1 MLIRDTLAPV
11 KTRSPFGSLRQGSGL
26 TRLRSPD
33 ALVLLSCAAAV
44 TLLLPLRG
52 LSGAFPS
59 LAFAAT
65 LVLFTAPGLLLS
77 YWLLRDD
84 ISGVALVPVGF
95 ALSTGLFG
103 LLGVLALILHLS
115 TADYLLG
122 AGTLLAA
129 FLAVAWWR
137 TLRVKTPAVEFSLE
151 QDAPYGPPAAWLW
164 APFALLCGVLAF
176 VGIRRVPNSYDDIWV
191 YLSWAKDFANSER
204 LALVDPYF
212 GERIAELSRA
222 KVNGWLLEQAALSR
236 VSGLDT
242 IELVLRYLTPTLV
255 VVALLMVYA
264 LARTISKSE
273 RAAVLIASV
282 YALFHIIF
290 IQPSVQN
297 VGVELAA
304 RISED
309 KYAARFLILPVT
321 LLFAVLFVESRRW
334 RHLGLFTFFCWA
346 AVAVHP
352 SVLPAIGLCMF
363 GFGVAHVAANLRL
376 RSAWTGMVALA
387 LGMWSVVL
395 GPALLLFTGRSPAA
409 VLYSADINATPPKVL
424 EYTVFITESWRH
436 IYELG
441 DGYYIMHPW
450 LLLNPVILGAYVLGV
465 PFLLK
470 RMRTSVAAQL
480 LLGGLGVVTVAVY
493 VPPVATFIGDN
504 LIVPGLLW
512 RLAWPI
518 PLLALI
524 TTGWMVWDALTYAEM
539 RLRGFGIR
547 HSVTKVLPLALVVL
561 LTAAAAP
568 PSVEKAVGLYRKF
581 DVARTS
587 NYDPDPIYPW
597 IRDNIQDPG
606 VLLARD
612 SANNPL
618 PAYSTSL
625 NVMSQRGEGMIRDR
639 KELEKLAGSHINILQ
654 RYLDVHSFFF
664 GPTLDT
670 EAYSI
675 LRRYDVDY
683 LMVYAGRPLDERLKT
698 LPGFF
703 PVDDAPKERY
713 SLYSVDLERLGKPA
727 SGSDRPSETAHP
739 SHPEEPSSDA
749 GRSRAPIEGSSRKIR
764 PRTI

>member
-1 MLIRDTLAPV
+1 M
-11 KTRSPFGSLRQGSGL
+11 

-33 ALVLLSCAAAV
+33 ALVLLFSAAAV
-44 TLLLPLRG
+44 ILLLPLRD
-52 LSGAFPS
+52 LSGAFPPF
-59 LAFAAT
+59 AFGAT

-77 YWLLRDD
+77 HWLVGEDL
-84 ISGVALVPVGF
+84 SAMSLVPVGF
-95 ALSTGLFG
+95 AISTGIFG
-103 LLGVLALILHLS
+103 LLGAPALILHLS
-115 TADYLLG
+115 TEEYLLA

-129 FLAVAWWR
+129 FLVAAAWR
-137 TLRVKTPAVEFSLE
+137 TLRMKAPAAASSPE
-151 QDAPYGPPAAWLW
+151 QKASYGPPAGWLW

-176 VGIRRVPNSYDDIWV
+176 VGIRRVPSSYDDIWV
-191 YLSWAKDFANSER
+191 YLSWVKDFADSER

-212 GERIAELSRA
+212 GERIAEFSRA
-222 KVNGWLLEQAALSR
+222 KVNGWLLEQASLSR

-255 VVALLMVYA
+255 VIALLMVYA
-264 LARTISKSE
+264 LSLVISKSE

-282 YALFHIIF
+282 YALFHIVF
-290 IQPSVQN
+290 IQPSVHN

-321 LLFAVLFVESRRW
+321 LLFALLFVERRRW
-334 RHLGLFTFFCWA
+334 RHLGLFTFFCWT

-352 SVLPAIGLCMF
+352 SVLPAIGLCML
-363 GFGVAHVAANLRL
+363 GFGVTHVAVNMRL
-376 RSAWTGMVALA
+376 RSAWAGMVALA

-395 GPALLLFTGRSPAA
+395 GPVVLLLFAGRSPEA
-409 VLYSADINATPPKVL
+409 VLFSADINATPPKVL

-441 DGYYIMHPW
+441 GGYYVMHPW
-450 LLLNPVILGAYVLGV
+450 LLLNPVILGTYVLGV
-465 PFLLK
+465 PFLLW
-470 RMRTSVAAQL
+470 RLRTSVAAQL

-493 VPPVATFIGDN
+493 FPPIATFVGDH

-524 TTGWMVWDALTYAEM
+524 TTGWMVWETICYVEA
-539 RLRGFGIR
+539 RLRGLGIGR
-547 HSVTKVLPLALVVL
+547 SVTRVLPLALVAL

-581 DVARTS
+581 DVARTTD
-587 NYDPDPIYPW
+587 YDPDPIYPW
-597 IRDNIQDPG
+597 IRDHVKDPA

-612 SANNPL
+612 SANNIV
-618 PAYSTSL
+618 PAYTTSL
-625 NVMSQRGEGMIRDR
+625 NVVSQRGEGMIRDR
-639 KELEKLAGSHINILQ
+639 EELEELAGSPIDIPQ

-670 EAYSI
+670 EAYDI
-675 LRRYDVDY
+675 LRRYRADY
-683 LMVYAGRPLDERLKT
+683 LMVYAGSPLDQRLKT
-698 LPGFF
+698 LPGFS
-703 PVDDAPKERY
+703 PVDDAPREKY
-713 SLYSVDLERLGKPA
+713 SLYEVDLEKLGKPA
-727 SGSDRPSETAHP
+727 RGSARPRESAPPASET
-739 SHPEEPSSDA
+739 S
-749 GRSRAPIEGSSRKIR
+749 
-764 PRTI
+764 

>member
-1 MLIRDTLAPV
+1 
-11 KTRSPFGSLRQGSGL
+11 
-26 TRLRSPD
+26 
-33 ALVLLSCAAAV
+33 LLFSAAAV
-44 TLLLPLRG
+44 ILLIPLRG
-52 LSGAFPS
+52 LSVAFSPV
-59 LAFAAT
+59 AFAAT

-77 YWLLRDD
+77 HWLLSDD
-84 ISGVALVPVGF
+84 MAGPTLIPVGF
-95 ALSTGLFG
+95 AASTGIFG
-103 LLGVLALILHLS
+103 LLGVPALILHLS
-115 TADYLLG
+115 TEDYLLA

-129 FLAVAWWR
+129 FLAVAAWR
-137 TLRVKTPAVEFSLE
+137 TLRPKSPVAECSPE
-151 QDAPYGPPAAWLW
+151 QEAMYGPPAGWLW
-164 APFALLCGVLAF
+164 APFTLLCGVLAF
-176 VGIRRVPNSYDDIWV
+176 VGARRVPSSYDDIWV
-191 YLSWAKDFANSER
+191 YLSWVKDFADSER

-212 GERIAELSRA
+212 GERIAEFSRA

-264 LARTISKSE
+264 LAFAIFKSE

-290 IQPSVQN
+290 IQPSVHN

-321 LLFAVLFVESRRW
+321 LLFALLFVERRRW

-346 AVAVHP
+346 AIAVHP
-352 SVLPAIGLCMF
+352 SVLPAIGLCML

-376 RSAWTGMVALA
+376 RAAWTGMVALA

-395 GPALLLFTGRSPAA
+395 GPVIFLSTGRSPEA
-409 VLYSADINATPPKVL
+409 VLFSADINATPPKVL

-441 DGYYIMHPW
+441 GGYYIMHPW
-450 LLLNPVILGAYVLGV
+450 LLLNPVILGTYVVGV
-465 PFLLK
+465 PFLLW
-470 RMRTSVAAQL
+470 RVRTNVAAQL
-480 LLGGLGVVTVAVY
+480 LLGGLAVVTVAVY
-493 VPPVATFIGDN
+493 IPPVATFIGDR

-524 TTGWMVWDALTYAEM
+524 TTGWMVWDALTYAEA
-539 RLRGFGIR
+539 RLRESGIR
-547 HSVTKVLPLALVVL
+547 HSVIKVLPLALVAL

-581 DVARTS
+581 DVARTT

-597 IRDNIQDPG
+597 IRHSIEDPS

-612 SANNPL
+612 SANNVV
-618 PAYSTSL
+618 PAYSASL
-625 NVMSQRGEGMIRDR
+625 NVVSQRGEGMIRDR
-639 KELEKLAGSHINILQ
+639 DELEMLAGSRINIPQ

-664 GPTLDT
+664 GPTLDR
-670 EAYSI
+670 EAYGI
-675 LRRYDVDY
+675 LRRYRADY
-683 LMVYAGRPLDERLKT
+683 LMVYADSPLDERLKT
-698 LPGFF
+698 LPGFS
-703 PVDDAPKERY
+703 PVEDAPREKY
-713 SLYSVDLERLGKPA
+713 SLYNVDLEKLGKPA
-727 SGSDRPSETAHP
+727 RDSNRPRETAPPAP
-739 SHPEEPSSDA
+739 S
-749 GRSRAPIEGSSRKIR
+749 
-764 PRTI
+764 

>member
-1 MLIRDTLAPV
+1 MA
-11 KTRSPFGSLRQGSGL
+11 
-26 TRLRSPD
+26 RLRSLD
-33 ALVLLSCAAAV
+33 ALVLLFSAAAV
-44 TLLLPLRG
+44 ILLLPLRD
-52 LSGAFPS
+52 LSGSFPPVAFV
-59 LAFAAT
+59 AT
-65 LVLFTAPGLLLS
+65 LILFMAPGLLLS
-77 YWLLRDD
+77 HWLVGDD
-84 ISGVALVPVGF
+84 LSGAALMPVGF
-95 ALSTGLFG
+95 AISTGIFG
-103 LLGVLALILHLS
+103 LVGVPALILHLS
-115 TADYLLG
+115 TENYLLA
-122 AGTLLAA
+122 AGTLLSA
-129 FLAVAWWR
+129 FLVAAAWR
-137 TLRVKTPAVEFSLE
+137 TLRPKEHTLGSSPET
-151 QDAPYGPPAAWLW
+151 DAPYGPSAGWLW
-164 APFALLCGVLAF
+164 VPFALLCGVLAF
-176 VGIRRVPNSYDDIWV
+176 VGIRRVPSSYDDIWV
-191 YLSWAKDFANSER
+191 YLSWVKDFANSER

-212 GERIAELSRA
+212 GERIAEFSRA

-264 LARTISKSE
+264 LALAIVKSE

-282 YALFHIIF
+282 YALFHIVF
-290 IQPSVQN
+290 IQPSVHN

-321 LLFAVLFVESRRW
+321 LLFALLFVERRRW

-352 SVLPAIGLCMF
+352 SVLPAIGLCML
-363 GFGVAHVAANLRL
+363 GFGMAHVAVNSRL

-395 GPALLLFTGRSPAA
+395 GPVVLLLFAGRSPEA
-409 VLYSADINATPPKVL
+409 VLFSADINATPPKVL

-450 LLLNPVILGAYVLGV
+450 LLLNPVILGAYVFGA
-465 PFLLK
+465 PFLLW
-470 RMRTSVAAQL
+470 RVRTSASAQL
-480 LLGGLGVVTVAVY
+480 LLGGLGVVTLAIY
-493 VPPVATFIGDN
+493 VPPVATFVGEN

-524 TTGWMVWDALTYAEM
+524 TAGWMVWEALGYAET

-547 HSVTKVLPLALVVL
+547 PSVTRVLPLALVAL

-581 DVARTS
+581 DVARTT

-597 IRDNIQDPG
+597 IRDNMKDPG

-612 SANNPL
+612 SANNIV
-618 PAYSTSL
+618 PAYTTSL
-625 NVMSQRGEGMIRDR
+625 NVVSQRGEGMIRDR
-639 KELEKLAGSHINILQ
+639 EELEELAGSRIDIPQ

-664 GPTLDT
+664 GPTLDR
-670 EAYSI
+670 EAYDI
-675 LRRYDVDY
+675 LRRYQADY
-683 LMVYAGRPLDERLKT
+683 LMVYAGSPLDERLKI
-698 LPGFF
+698 LPGFS
-703 PVDDAPKERY
+703 PVDDAPREKY
-713 SLYSVDLERLGKPA
+713 SLYNVEIGKLGKPA
-727 SGSDRPSETAHP
+727 RGSARPRETAPPASET
-739 SHPEEPSSDA
+739 S
-749 GRSRAPIEGSSRKIR
+749 
-764 PRTI
+764 

>member
-1 MLIRDTLAPV
+1 
-11 KTRSPFGSLRQGSGL
+11 
-26 TRLRSPD
+26 
-33 ALVLLSCAAAV
+33 LLFSAAAV
-44 TLLLPLRG
+44 ILLLPLRG
-52 LSGAFPS
+52 LSVAFSPV
-59 LAFAAT
+59 AFAAT

-77 YWLLRDD
+77 HWLLSDD
-84 ISGVALVPVGF
+84 MAVPTLVPVGF
-95 ALSTGLFG
+95 AASTGIFG
-103 LLGVLALILHLS
+103 LLGVPALILHLS
-115 TADYLLG
+115 TEDYLLA

-129 FLAVAWWR
+129 FLAVAAWR
-137 TLRVKTPAVEFSLE
+137 TLRPKSPVAECSPE
-151 QDAPYGPPAAWLW
+151 QEAMYGPPAGWLW
-164 APFALLCGVLAF
+164 APFTLLCGVLAF
-176 VGIRRVPNSYDDIWV
+176 VGARRVPSSYDDVWV
-191 YLSWAKDFANSER
+191 YLSWVKDFADSER

-212 GERIAELSRA
+212 GETIAEFSRA

-264 LARTISKSE
+264 LAFAIFKSE

-290 IQPSVQN
+290 IQPSVHN

-321 LLFAVLFVESRRW
+321 LLFALLFVERRRW

-346 AVAVHP
+346 AIAVHP
-352 SVLPAIGLCMF
+352 SVLPAIGLCML

-376 RSAWTGMVALA
+376 RAAWTGMAALA

-395 GPALLLFTGRSPAA
+395 GPVILLFTGRSPEA
-409 VLYSADINATPPKVL
+409 VLFSADINATPPKVL

-441 DGYYIMHPW
+441 GGYYIMHPW
-450 LLLNPVILGAYVLGV
+450 LLLNPVILGTYVVGV
-465 PFLLK
+465 PFLLW
-470 RMRTSVAAQL
+470 RVRTNVAAQL
-480 LLGGLGVVTVAVY
+480 LLGGLAVVTVAVY
-493 VPPVATFIGDN
+493 IPPVATFIGDR

-524 TTGWMVWDALTYAEM
+524 TTGWMVWDALTYAEA
-539 RLRGFGIR
+539 RLRESGIR
-547 HSVTKVLPLALVVL
+547 HSVIKVLPLALVAL

-581 DVARTS
+581 DVARTT

-597 IRDNIQDPG
+597 IRDSIEDPS

-612 SANNPL
+612 SANNVV
-618 PAYSTSL
+618 PAYSSSL
-625 NVMSQRGEGMIRDR
+625 NVVSQRGEGMIRDR
-639 KELEKLAGSHINILQ
+639 DELEKLAGSRINIPQ

-664 GPTLDT
+664 GPTLDR
-670 EAYSI
+670 EAYGI
-675 LRRYDVDY
+675 LRRYRADY
-683 LMVYAGRPLDERLKT
+683 LMVYADSTLDERLKT
-698 LPGFF
+698 LPGFS
-703 PVDDAPKERY
+703 PIDDAPRKKY
-713 SLYSVDLERLGKPA
+713 SLYKVDLEKLGKPA
-727 SGSDRPSETAHP
+727 RDSNRPRETAPPAP
-739 SHPEEPSSDA
+739 S
-749 GRSRAPIEGSSRKIR
+749 
-764 PRTI
+764 

>member
-1 MLIRDTLAPV
+1 MLF
-11 KTRSPFGSLRQGSGL
+11 S
-26 TRLRSPD
+26 
-33 ALVLLSCAAAV
+33 AAAV
-44 TLLLPLRG
+44 ILLLPLRG
-52 LSGAFPS
+52 LSVAFSPV
-59 LAFAAT
+59 AFAAT

-77 YWLLRDD
+77 HWILSDD
-84 ISGVALVPVGF
+84 MAGPTLVPVGF
-95 ALSTGLFG
+95 AASTGIFG
-103 LLGVLALILHLS
+103 LLGVPALILHLS
-115 TADYLLG
+115 TEDYLLA

-129 FLAVAWWR
+129 FLAVAAWR
-137 TLRVKTPAVEFSLE
+137 TLRPKSPVAECSPEQEAMYGSPA
-151 QDAPYGPPAAWLW
+151 GWLW
-164 APFALLCGVLAF
+164 APFTLLCGVLAF
-176 VGIRRVPNSYDDIWV
+176 VGARRVPSSYDDIWV
-191 YLSWAKDFANSER
+191 YLSWVKDFADSER

-212 GERIAELSRA
+212 GERIAEFSRA

-264 LARTISKSE
+264 LAFAIFKSE

-290 IQPSVQN
+290 IQPSVHN

-321 LLFAVLFVESRRW
+321 LLFALLFVERRRW

-346 AVAVHP
+346 AIAVHP
-352 SVLPAIGLCMF
+352 SVLPAIGLCML

-376 RSAWTGMVALA
+376 RAAWTGMVALA

-395 GPALLLFTGRSPAA
+395 GPVILVFTGRSPEA
-409 VLYSADINATPPKVL
+409 VLFSADINATPPKVL

-441 DGYYIMHPW
+441 GGYYIMHPW
-450 LLLNPVILGAYVLGV
+450 LLLNPVILGTYVVGV
-465 PFLLK
+465 PFLLW
-470 RMRTSVAAQL
+470 RVRTNVAAQL
-480 LLGGLGVVTVAVY
+480 LLGGLAVVTVAVY
-493 VPPVATFIGDN
+493 IPPVATFIGDR

-524 TTGWMVWDALTYAEM
+524 TTGWMVWDALTYAEA
-539 RLRGFGIR
+539 RLRESGIR
-547 HSVTKVLPLALVVL
+547 HSVIKVLPLALVAL

-581 DVARTS
+581 DVARTT

-597 IRDNIQDPG
+597 IRNSIEDPS

-612 SANNPL
+612 SANNVV
-618 PAYSTSL
+618 PAYSSSL
-625 NVMSQRGEGMIRDR
+625 NVVSQRGEGMIRDR
-639 KELEKLAGSHINILQ
+639 DELEKLAGSRINIPQ

-664 GPTLDT
+664 GPTLDR
-670 EAYSI
+670 EAYGI
-675 LRRYDVDY
+675 LRRYRADY
-683 LMVYAGRPLDERLKT
+683 LMVYADSPLDERLKT
-698 LPGFF
+698 LPGFS
-703 PVDDAPKERY
+703 PVEDAPREKY
-713 SLYSVDLERLGKPA
+713 SLYNVDLEKLGKPA
-727 SGSDRPSETAHP
+727 RDSNRPRETAPPAP
-739 SHPEEPSSDA
+739 S
-749 GRSRAPIEGSSRKIR
+749 
-764 PRTI
+764 

>member
-1 MLIRDTLAPV
+1 V
-11 KTRSPFGSLRQGSGL
+11 
-26 TRLRSPD
+26 
-33 ALVLLSCAAAV
+33 AAV
-44 TLLLPLRG
+44 ILLVPLRG
-52 LSGAFPS
+52 LSGAFPPV
-59 LAFAAT
+59 AFAAT

-77 YWLLRDD
+77 HWLLRGD
-84 ISGVALVPVGF
+84 ISGLAVVPVGF
-95 ALSTGLFG
+95 AISTGIFG
-103 LLGVLALILHLS
+103 LLGVPALVLHLS
-115 TADYLLG
+115 TENYLLAAG
-122 AGTLLAA
+122 ALLAA
-129 FLAVAWWR
+129 FLMVAAWR
-137 TLRVKTPAVEFSLE
+137 TLRVKERAVESPPE
-151 QDAPYGPPAAWLW
+151 QDAPYGPPAGWLW

-176 VGIRRVPNSYDDIWV
+176 VGLRRVPSSYDDIWV
-191 YLSWAKDFANSER
+191 YLSWVKDFADSER
-204 LALVDPYF
+204 LALRDPYF
-212 GERIAELSRA
+212 GERIAEFSRA

-255 VVALLMVYA
+255 IVTLLMVYA
-264 LARTISKSE
+264 LALAISKSE

-290 IQPSVQN
+290 IQPSVHN

-321 LLFAVLFVESRRW
+321 LLFALLYVESRRW

-352 SVLPAIGLCMF
+352 SVLPAIGLCML
-363 GFGVAHVAANLRL
+363 GFGLAHVAANLRL

-395 GPALLLFTGRSPAA
+395 GPALLLFTGRSPEA
-409 VLYSADINATPPKVL
+409 VLFSADINATPPKVL

-441 DGYYIMHPW
+441 GGYYIMHPW
-450 LLLNPVILGAYVLGV
+450 LLLNPVIIGTYVFGI
-465 PFLLK
+465 PFLLWRVK
-470 RMRTSVAAQL
+470 TSVAAQL
-480 LLGGLGVVTVAVY
+480 LLGGLGIVTVAVY
-493 VPPVATFIGDN
+493 VPPIATFIGDD

-524 TTGWMVWDALTYAEM
+524 TTGWMLWEALGYAEA
-539 RLRGFGIR
+539 RLGGFGIR
-547 HSVTKVLPLALVVL
+547 HSVTRVLPLALVAL

-587 NYDPDPIYPW
+587 DYDPDPIYPW
-597 IRDNIQDPG
+597 IRDHIEDPG

-612 SANNPL
+612 SVNNVV

-625 NVMSQRGEGMIRDR
+625 NVASQRGEGMIRDR
-639 KELEKLAGSHINILQ
+639 DELEQLAGSHIDIPQ

-670 EAYSI
+670 EAYGI
-675 LRRYDVDY
+675 LRRYHADY
-683 LMVYAGRPLDERLKT
+683 LMVYAGSPLDERLKT
-698 LPGFF
+698 MPGYS
-703 PVDDAPKERY
+703 PVNDAPRVKY
-713 SLYSVDLERLGKPA
+713 SLYTVHLERLGKPA
-727 SGSDRPSETAHP
+727 SGSDRPSESAP
-739 SHPEEPSSDA
+739 PARESS
-749 GRSRAPIEGSSRKIR
+749 
-764 PRTI
+764 

>member
-1 MLIRDTLAPV
+1 
-11 KTRSPFGSLRQGSGL
+11 L
-26 TRLRSPD
+26 TRLRSTD
-33 ALVLLSCAAAV
+33 ALVLLFSAAAV
-44 TLLLPLRG
+44 ILLLPLRG
-52 LSGAFPS
+52 FSGAFPPF
-59 LAFAAT
+59 AFAAT

-77 YWLLRDD
+77 HWLLRDD
-84 ISGVALVPVGF
+84 MAGPTLVPVAF
-95 ALSTGLFG
+95 AVSTGIFG
-103 LLGVLALILHLS
+103 LLGVPALILHLS
-115 TADYLLG
+115 TEDYLLA

-129 FLAVAWWR
+129 FLAVAAWR
-137 TLRVKTPAVEFSLE
+137 TLRLKSPAAESSPE
-151 QDAPYGPPAAWLW
+151 QEAQYGPPAGWLW

-176 VGIRRVPNSYDDIWV
+176 VGVRRVPSSYDDIWV
-191 YLSWAKDFANSER
+191 YLSWVRDFADSER

-212 GERIAELSRA
+212 GERIAGFSRA

-264 LARTISKSE
+264 LAFTIFESE

-290 IQPSVQN
+290 IQPSVHN

-321 LLFAVLFVESRRW
+321 LLFALLFVERRRW

-346 AVAVHP
+346 AIAVHP
-352 SVLPAIGLCMF
+352 SVLPAIGLCML

-376 RSAWTGMVALA
+376 RAAWTGMVALA

-395 GPALLLFTGRSPAA
+395 GPVILLFTGRSPEA
-409 VLYSADINATPPKVL
+409 VLFSADINATPPKVL

-441 DGYYIMHPW
+441 GGYYIMHPW
-450 LLLNPVILGAYVLGV
+450 LLLNPVILWTYVVGV
-465 PFLLK
+465 PFLLW
-470 RMRTSVAAQL
+470 RVRTNVAAQL
-480 LLGGLGVVTVAVY
+480 LLGGLAVVTVAVY
-493 VPPVATFIGDN
+493 IPPVATFIGDR

-524 TTGWMVWDALTYAEM
+524 TTGWMVWDALTYAEARM
-539 RLRGFGIR
+539 RESGIR
-547 HSVTKVLPLALVVL
+547 HSVIKVLPLALVAL

-581 DVARTS
+581 DVARTT

-597 IRDNIQDPG
+597 IRDSIEDPS

-612 SANNPL
+612 SANNVV
-618 PAYSTSL
+618 PAYSSSL
-625 NVMSQRGEGMIRDR
+625 NVVSQRGEGMIRDR
-639 KELEKLAGSHINILQ
+639 DELEKLAGSRINIPQ

-664 GPTLDT
+664 GPTLDR
-670 EAYSI
+670 EAYGI
-675 LRRYDVDY
+675 LRRYRADY
-683 LMVYAGRPLDERLKT
+683 LMVYADSPLDERLKT
-698 LPGFF
+698 LPGFS
-703 PVDDAPKERY
+703 PVEDAPREKY
-713 SLYSVDLERLGKPA
+713 SLYNVDLEKLGKPA
-727 SGSDRPSETAHP
+727 RDSNRPRETAPPAP
-739 SHPEEPSSDA
+739 S
-749 GRSRAPIEGSSRKIR
+749 
-764 PRTI
+764 

>member
-1 MLIRDTLAPV
+1 LIHLRSTDTL
-11 KTRSPFGSLRQGSGL
+11 
-26 TRLRSPD
+26 
-33 ALVLLSCAAAV
+33 VLFFSAAAV
-44 TLLLPLRG
+44 ILLLPLRG
-52 LSGAFPS
+52 FSVAFPPV
-59 LAFAAT
+59 AFAAT
-65 LVLFTAPGLLLS
+65 LILFTAPGLLLS
-77 YWLLRDD
+77 HWLLGDD
-84 ISGVALVPVGF
+84 MAGPTLVPVAF
-95 ALSTGLFG
+95 TVSTGIFG
-103 LLGVLALILHLS
+103 LLGVPALILHLS
-115 TADYLLG
+115 TDDYLLA

-129 FLAVAWWR
+129 FLAVAAWR
-137 TLRVKTPAVEFSLE
+137 TLRLKSPAAESSPENEAL
-151 QDAPYGPPAAWLW
+151 YGPPASWLW

-176 VGIRRVPNSYDDIWV
+176 VGVRRVPSSYDDIWV
-191 YLSWAKDFANSER
+191 YLSWVRDFADSER

-212 GERIAELSRA
+212 GERIAEFSRA
-222 KVNGWLLEQAALSR
+222 KVNGWLLVQAALSR

-264 LARTISKSE
+264 LALAIFESE

-290 IQPSVQN
+290 IQPSVHN

-321 LLFAVLFVESRRW
+321 LLFAAVFVESRKW
-334 RHLGLFTFFCWA
+334 RHLGFFTFFCWA

-352 SVLPAIGLCMF
+352 SVLPAIGLCML
-363 GFGVAHVAANLRL
+363 GFGLAHVAVNPRL

-395 GPALLLFTGRSPAA
+395 GPVVLLLFTGRSPEA
-409 VLYSADINATPPKVL
+409 VLFSADINATPPKVL

-441 DGYYIMHPW
+441 GGHYIMHPW
-450 LLLNPVILGAYVLGV
+450 LLLNPVILGAYVFGV
-465 PFLLK
+465 PFLLW
-470 RMRTSVAAQL
+470 RVRTSVAAQL

-493 VPPVATFIGDN
+493 IPPVATFIGDH

-512 RLAWPI
+512 RLALPI

-524 TTGWMVWDALTYAEM
+524 ITGWMLWEALSYAEAC
-539 RLRGFGIR
+539 LRGFGIGR
-547 HSVTKVLPLALVVL
+547 SVTRVLPLALVAL

-581 DVARTS
+581 DVAQTS

-597 IRDNIQDPG
+597 IRDNIQNPG

-612 SANNPL
+612 SANNVV
-618 PAYSTSL
+618 PAYTASL
-625 NVMSQRGEGMIRDR
+625 NVVSQRGEGMIRDR
-639 KELEKLAGSHINILQ
+639 DELEELAGSHINIPQ

-664 GPTLDT
+664 GPTLDE
-670 EAYSI
+670 EAYGI
-675 LRRYDVDY
+675 LRRYHADY
-683 LMVYAGRPLDERLKT
+683 LMVYAGSPLDERLKT
-698 LPGFF
+698 LPGFS
-703 PVDDAPKERY
+703 PVDDAPSKKY
-713 SLYSVDLERLGKPA
+713 SLYTVDLEKLGEPA
-727 SGSDRPSETAHP
+727 RGSDRPRETAP
-739 SHPEEPSSDA
+739 PEPS
-749 GRSRAPIEGSSRKIR
+749 
-764 PRTI
+764 

>member
-1 MLIRDTLAPV
+1 M
-11 KTRSPFGSLRQGSGL
+11 SSGL
-26 TRLRSPD
+26 IRLRSPY

-44 TLLLPLRG
+44 ILLLPLRD
-52 LSGAFPS
+52 LSGAFPP

-65 LVLFTAPGLLLS
+65 LVLFMTPGLLLS
-77 YWLLRDD
+77 HWLVGEDT
-84 ISGVALVPVGF
+84 SGAALVPLGF
-95 ALSTGLFG
+95 AISTGLFG
-103 LLGVLALILHLS
+103 LLGVPALILHLS
-115 TADYLLG
+115 TENYLLA

-129 FLAVAWWR
+129 FVAAALR
-137 TLRVKTPAVEFSLE
+137 TLRVKAPAAESSPE
-151 QDAPYGPPAAWLW
+151 QEPPYGAPAGWLW

-176 VGIRRVPNSYDDIWV
+176 VGIRRVPSSYDDIWV
-191 YLSWAKDFANSER
+191 YLSWVKDFANSER
-204 LALVDPYF
+204 LALLDPYF
-212 GERIAELSRA
+212 GERIAEFSRA
-222 KVNGWLLEQAALSR
+222 KVNGWLLEQASLSR

-264 LARTISKSE
+264 LSLAISKSE

-282 YALFHIIF
+282 YALFHIVF
-290 IQPSVQN
+290 IQPSVHN
-297 VGVELAA
+297 AGVEVAA

-321 LLFAVLFVESRRW
+321 LLFALLFIEGRRW

-352 SVLPAIGLCMF
+352 SVLPAIGLCML
-363 GFGVAHVAANLRL
+363 GFGVTHVAANLRL

-395 GPALLLFTGRSPAA
+395 GPLVFLLFTGRSPEA
-409 VLYSADINATPPKVL
+409 VLFSADINATPPRVL

-441 DGYYIMHPW
+441 NGYYIMHPW
-450 LLLNPVILGAYVLGV
+450 LLLNPVILGAYVFGV
-465 PFLLK
+465 PFLLW
-470 RMRTSVAAQL
+470 RVRTSVAAQL
-480 LLGGLGVVTVAVY
+480 LLGGLAVVTVAVY
-493 VPPVATFIGDN
+493 VPPVATFVGDHI
-504 LIVPGLLW
+504 IVPGLLW

-524 TTGWMVWDALTYAEM
+524 TTGWMVWETLGYAEA
-539 RLRGFGIR
+539 RLRGLGIDR
-547 HSVTKVLPLALVVL
+547 SVTRVLPLALVAL

-581 DVARTS
+581 DVARTT

-597 IRDNIQDPG
+597 FRDNMKDPG

-612 SANNPL
+612 SANNIV
-618 PAYSTSL
+618 PAYTTSL
-625 NVMSQRGEGMIRDR
+625 NVVSQRGEGMIRDR
-639 KELEKLAGSHINILQ
+639 DELEELARSHINIPQ

-670 EAYSI
+670 EAYGI
-675 LRRYDVDY
+675 LRRYHADY
-683 LMVYAGRPLDERLKT
+683 LMVYAGSSLDERLKT
-698 LPGFF
+698 LPGFS
-703 PVDDAPKERY
+703 PVEDAPRAKY
-713 SLYSVDLERLGKPA
+713 SLYNVDLEKLGKPA
-727 SGSDRPSETAHP
+727 SGSDRPRETAP
-739 SHPEEPSSDA
+739 PATEPS
-749 GRSRAPIEGSSRKIR
+749 
-764 PRTI
+764 

>member
-1 MLIRDTLAPV
+1 VLAFADGNVSGPCGMPIRGSRASV
-11 KTRSPFGSLRQGSGL
+11 KARPPL

-33 ALVLLSCAAAV
+33 GLVLLLSAAAV
-44 TLLLPLRG
+44 ILLLPLRD
-52 LSGAFPS
+52 LSGAFPPV
-59 LAFAAT
+59 AFAAT
-65 LVLFTAPGLLLS
+65 LVLFSAPGLLLS
-77 YWLLRDD
+77 HWLLRND
-84 ISGVALVPVGF
+84 ISGLALVPVGF
-95 ALSTGLFG
+95 AISTGVFG
-103 LLGVLALILHLS
+103 VLGVPALILNLS
-115 TADYLLG
+115 TENYLLA

-129 FLAVAWWR
+129 FLAVAAWR
-137 TLRVKTPAVEFSLE
+137 TLRVKERAVESPPE
-151 QDAPYGPPAAWLW
+151 QDAPYGPPAGWLW
-164 APFALLCGVLAF
+164 PPFALLCGVLAF
-176 VGIRRVPNSYDDIWV
+176 VGIRRVPSSYDDIWV
-191 YLSWAKDFANSER
+191 YLSWVKDFANAER
-204 LALVDPYF
+204 LALLDPYF
-212 GERIAELSRA
+212 GERIAEFSRA

-255 VVALLMVYA
+255 IVALLMVYA
-264 LARTISKSE
+264 LAFALSKSE

-290 IQPSVQN
+290 IQPSVHN
-297 VGVELAA
+297 IGVELAA

-321 LLFAVLFVESRRW
+321 LLFAVLFVEGRRW

-352 SVLPAIGLCMF
+352 SVLPAIGLCML
-363 GFGVAHVAANLRL
+363 GFGVAHVAVNLRL

-395 GPALLLFTGRSPAA
+395 GPALLLFTGRSPEA
-409 VLYSADINATPPKVL
+409 VLFSADINATPPKVL

-450 LLLNPVILGAYVLGV
+450 LLLNPVILGTYVFGV
-465 PFLLK
+465 PFLLW
-470 RMRTSVAAQL
+470 RVRTSVAAQL

-493 VPPVATFIGDN
+493 VPPVATFIGDH

-524 TTGWMVWDALTYAEM
+524 TTGWMVWDALSYSEA
-539 RLRGFGIR
+539 RLRGFGIGR
-547 HSVTKVLPLALVVL
+547 SVTRALPLALVAL

-587 NYDPDPIYPW
+587 DYDPDPIYPW
-597 IRDNIQDPG
+597 IRGNIQDPG

-612 SANNPL
+612 SANNAI
-618 PAYSTSL
+618 PAYTTSL
-625 NVMSQRGEGMIRDR
+625 NVVSQRGEGMIRDR
-639 KELEKLAGSHINILQ
+639 EELEELAGSHINIPQ
-654 RYLDVHSFFF
+654 RYLDIHSFFF

-670 EAYSI
+670 EAYDI
-675 LRRYDVDY
+675 LRRYHADY
-683 LMVYAGRPLDERLKT
+683 LMVYAGSPLDERLKN
-698 LPGFF
+698 LSGFS
-703 PVDDAPKERY
+703 PVEDAPREKY
-713 SLYSVDLERLGKPA
+713 SLYNVDLEKLGKPA
-727 SGSDRPSETAHP
+727 RGSDRPRETAP
-739 SHPEEPSSDA
+739 PAPEPS
-749 GRSRAPIEGSSRKIR
+749 
-764 PRTI
+764 